1 MKLIPDTPIYCTKK
15 GEQILRG
22 LYHEDWNFVNVKQG
36 DTLCI
41 GENTLLFIEAPMCHW
56 PDTMMTYA
64 DKEQILFSND
74 VFGQHYATE
83 SLYDDTVNQRDL
95 FREAEKYYANILTIY
110 NTNVK
115 RKVDELVKAN
125 LPLKMVAPSHGV
137 IWTNH
142 INDIVGCYQKW
153 DSNYQEDQVTIIYDT
168 MWQAT
173 RRMAEQI
180 ANGVRQAHP
189 ETRVVI
195 MNVTKDDKNDILL
208 ETFRS
213 REILVGCP
221 TVNLGMTYAM
231 AGMLELIHGMRFKGK
246 KAAVFTSFGWG
257 GGVEKRM
264 QQRLEEAGFEI
275 AAEPLK
281 VKWAPDSDAER
292 QCREWGS
299 AL

>member
-1 MKLIPDTPIYCTKK
+1 M
-15 GEQILRG
+15 
-22 LYHEDWNFVNVKQG
+22 
-36 DTLCI
+36 
-41 GENTLLFIEAPMCHW
+41 
-56 PDTMMTYA
+56 
-64 DKEQILFSND
+64 
-74 VFGQHYATE
+74 
-83 SLYDDTVNQRDL
+83 
-95 FREAEKYYANILTIY
+95 
-110 NTNVK
+110 
-115 RKVDELVKAN
+115 
-125 LPLKMVAPSHGV
+125 HGV